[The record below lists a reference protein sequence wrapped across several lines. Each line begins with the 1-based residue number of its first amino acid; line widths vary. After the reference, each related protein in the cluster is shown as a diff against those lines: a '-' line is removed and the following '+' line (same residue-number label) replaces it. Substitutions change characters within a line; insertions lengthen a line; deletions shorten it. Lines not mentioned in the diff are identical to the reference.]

1 MIINPK
7 ISIVMPS
14 FNQGHLIEESIDS
27 VLSQGYDHLEFIVI
41 DGGSSDKTIE
51 VIKKYESHLAYWVS
65 EKDSG
70 KSNAINKGLS
80 RCTGEI
86 FNWLNSDDLLAT
98 DALKMVSETY
108 LKDPVKT
115 HCIAGNIEIFGDEN
129 WIYNTPVVK
138 EQS

>member
-1 MIINPK
+1 
-7 ISIVMPS
+7 
-14 FNQGHLIEESIDS
+14 
-27 VLSQGYDHLEFIVI
+27 
-41 DGGSSDKTIE
+41 
-51 VIKKYESHLAYWVS
+51 

-70 KSNAINKGLS
+70 QSNAINKGLS

-138 EQS
+138 EQSHSKTLFNITIKQPSTFYSMEAVTQMGPLNESLHYIMDYEWFIRFLLLYDISNI